1 MHWKYLPNKKFPIIF
16 ESVSGV
22 SETEHDFSLFNLKE
36 IDMVLE
42 YIEKLLRFG
51 VNDKSIAPTDIGV
64 LTPYRT
70 QSIKLRKEINDRMW
84 NDIEVGSVEQ
94 YQGRE
99 KKVIILTTVRS
110 NTNNVGFL
118 NNPKVNFR

>member
-1 MHWKYLPNKKFPIIF
+1 
-16 ESVSGV
+16 
-22 SETEHDFSLFNLKE
+22 
-36 IDMVLE
+36 MVLE

-99 KKVIILTTVRS
+99 KQVIILTTVRS